1 MNDKSQWKQKFF
13 TIITGQTISL
23 VGSSAVQFALIWWL
37 ASQTA
42 SPLVMSMAGLVSML
56 PQAILGP
63 FAGVWIDRI
72 KKKSIVIGADM
83 FMGFAALV
91 IAAVFY
97 VGQPPYW
104 SVFVVLLV
112 RGIGNVFQ
120 GPAMQSVVPMLV
132 PADELVRVNGWS
144 QFMQSGAFMLGPV
157 LGAIM
162 YAGLPMW
169 LILLTDFFGAL
180 IASGALAPV
189 KLHETLDGHRENP
202 HFWREFKEGMAVYKR
217 DKQLGVLLV
226 LSTFSMIFFMPLS
239 SYYPLMTSDYF
250 AGTAFQ
256 ASLVEFLYA
265 AGMMGSALVVGMFGK
280 VQHKLRMAY
289 LGLAGVGITSL
300 LCGVLPSQMW
310 AFGIF
315 ALLCCLMGASG
326 NFYNI
331 PCVAYM
337 QENIPPE
344 AQGRAFSLMGS
355 VMSLAMPVGLVI
367 SGPVAEHYGIVVWFL
382 ISGICTVASAAAGL
396 LYQRSDEN
404 K

>member
-1 MNDKSQWKQKFF
+1 MNNKSQWKRKFF
-13 TIITGQTISL
+13 TIIAGQTVSL

-37 ASQTA
+37 ASKTA

-83 FMGFAALV
+83 FMGLAALI
-91 IAAVFY
+91 IAGVFY

-120 GPAMQSVVPMLV
+120 GPAMQAVVPMLV
-132 PADELVRVNGWS
+132 PTEELVRVNGWS

-169 LILLTDFFGAL
+169 VILLTDFIGAL
-180 IASGALAPV
+180 VASGALAPV
-189 KLHETLDGHRENP
+189 RIHETLHEHIET
-202 HFWREFKEGMAVYKR
+202 HFWREFKEGLAIYKR
-217 DKQLGVLLV
+217 DKQLGMILV
-226 LSTFSMIFFMPLS
+226 LTTFSMIFFMPVS

-250 AGTAFQ
+250 AGSAFQ

-265 AGMMGSALVVGMFGK
+265 AGMMGAALIVGMFGK
-280 VQHKLRMAY
+280 VKRKLLMAY
-289 LGLAGVGITSL
+289 FGLAGVGITSL
-300 LCGVLPSQMW
+300 LCGILPNQMW
-310 AFGIF
+310 AFGVF
-315 ALLCCLMGASG
+315 VVLCCLMGASV

-337 QENIPPE
+337 QESIPAE
-344 AQGRAFSLMGS
+344 AQGRAFSMMGS

-367 SGPVAEHYGIVVWFL
+367 SGPIAERYGVVCWFL
-382 ISGICTVASAAAGL
+382 ICGICTIISAVVGII
-396 LYQRSDEN
+396 YNQRGER
-404 K
+404 